1 MLFYNSLQAWA
12 GYSELILLYIVWQ
25 KWYVNIEIRFQKNP
39 LASVC
44 FLSLPQP
51 FVWYKRAAVLW
62 TFLWRGPYGKE
73 LRKRPLA
80 NSQGRIEIL
89 SPTAQGRL
97 NLGLLALKLHDSVG
111 SRFLSSQA
119 LRWDCRPS
127 WHLDYSLWK
136 TLSQGQ
142 LVTLHQ
148 NSWHTETLR

>member
-1 MLFYNSLQAWA
+1 MWA
-12 GYSELILLYIVWQ
+12 GYSEFILLNIVWQ
-25 KWYVNIEIRFQKNP
+25 KWWYVNIEIRFQKNP
-39 LASVC
+39 LISVC
-44 FLSLPQP
+44 FLCLPQP
-51 FVWYKRAAVLW
+51 FVWYKQAAVLW
-62 TFLWRGPYGKE
+62 TFLRRGPYGKE

-89 SPTAQGRL
+89 GPTAQERL
-97 NLGLLALKLHDSVG
+97 NLGLLALKLHDLVG

-142 LVTLHQ
+142 LVTLHL